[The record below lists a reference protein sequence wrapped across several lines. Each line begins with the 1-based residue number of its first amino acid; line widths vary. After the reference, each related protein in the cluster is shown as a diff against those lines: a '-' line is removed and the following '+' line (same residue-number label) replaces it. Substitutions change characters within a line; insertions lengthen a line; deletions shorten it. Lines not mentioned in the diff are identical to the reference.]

1 MYLILRTQKHAK
13 VGLPLLLPRAHV
25 SVTKAPN
32 IKFLLSLTTLT
43 IVRVGTFPSHLA
55 WNVVLAQPSL
65 VARQHTLQCP
75 ACGNHSPSFVVKFSG
90 PEDNISDSKGG
101 TTLLKKGVLNQHTF
115 YVQKTTHLK
124 VCYSSTPLGVLFAC
138 PENNTPLGVF

>member
-1 MYLILRTQKHAK
+1 MPFFENTEILRRDVQVLDHILTMEIKTHFI
-13 VGLPLLLPRAHV
+13 LNLPRP
-25 SVTKAPN
+25 K
-32 IKFLLSLTTLT
+32 ITT
-43 IVRVGTFPSHLA
+43 VNA
-55 WNVVLAQPSL
+55 
-65 VARQHTLQCP
+65 CP
-75 ACGNHSPSFVVKFSG
+75 
-90 PEDNISDSKGG
+90 